1 MEMIDFKEN
10 KDKAHI
16 QAKISFLAELLKE
29 YAPHTPF
36 LSYFP

>member
-16 QAKISFLAELLKE
+16 QAKINFLSELLKE
-29 YAPHTPF
+29 YAPHTAF